1 MEENSER
8 KKTIKDG
15 DFVLPGDYLGVIE
28 EYLPGDGVIAEDGNL
43 YSTRAGWVRINKDK
57 IEISLEPASKV
68 PPVPKKG
75 DIVYARVLEVKQQA
89 VLLKMIKI
97 EGQEGNR
104 EIATSKLAG
113 IHISQVKD
121 GFVEDLRNEFK
132 VGDIVRARVI
142 ADEKSP
148 IQLTTKDPDLGVV
161 YALCSK
167 CRTPLVR
174 KGNQL
179 VCPKC
184 GNVETRKISN
194 LYRKVKI

>member
-1 MEENSER
+1 MDEEQKRRTVKE
-8 KKTIKDG
+8 G

-28 EYLPGDGVIAEDGNL
+28 EYLPGDGVIVEDGNL
-43 YSTRAGWVRINKDK
+43 YSARAGWVKIDKDK
-57 IEISLEPASKV
+57 IEISLEPASSTPPIPKV
-68 PPVPKKG
+68 G
-75 DIVYARVLEVKQQA
+75 DIVYARVIDVKQQA
-89 VLLKMIKI
+89 VLLRMIKI
-97 EGQEGNR
+97 EGRDNR

-132 VGDIVRARVI
+132 IGDIVRAKVI
-142 ADEKSP
+142 TDEKSP

-184 GNVETRKISN
+184 GNVETRKLST
-194 LYRKVKI
+194 LYRKVKL

>member
-1 MEENSER
+1 M
-8 KKTIKDG
+8 
-15 DFVLPGDYLGVIE
+15 
-28 EYLPGDGVIAEDGNL
+28 EDGNL
-43 YSTRAGWVRINKDK
+43 YSTRAGWVKIDKDK
-57 IEISLEPASKV
+57 IEISLKPASSTPPIPKV
-68 PPVPKKG
+68 G
-75 DIVYARVLEVKQQA
+75 DIVYARVIDVKQQA
-89 VLLKMIKI
+89 VLLRMIKI
-97 EGQEGNR
+97 EGKDNR

-132 VGDIVRARVI
+132 IGDIVRARVI
-142 ADEKSP
+142 TDEKSP

-184 GNVETRKISN
+184 GNVETRKLST

>member
-1 MEENSER
+1 MEEGNW
-8 KKTIKDG
+8 KKRTVKNG
-15 DFVLPGDYLGVIE
+15 DFVLPGEYLGVME
-28 EYLPGDGVIAEDGNL
+28 EYLPGDGVIVEDGNL
-43 YSTRAGWVRINKDK
+43 YSTRAGWVRIDKDK

-68 PPVPKKG
+68 PPIPKKG
-75 DIVYARVLEVKQQA
+75 DIVYARVLDVKQQA
-89 VLLKMIKI
+89 VLLKLIKI
-97 EGQEGNR
+97 EGQSRGV
-104 EIATSKLAG
+104 ATSTLAG

-132 VGDIVRARVI
+132 IGDIVRARVI

-184 GNVETRKISN
+184 GNIETRKLST
-194 LYRKVKI
+194 LYRKVNI

>member
-1 MEENSER
+1 MDEEQKRRTVKE
-8 KKTIKDG
+8 G

-28 EYLPGDGVIAEDGNL
+28 EYLPGDGVIVEDGNL
-43 YSTRAGWVRINKDK
+43 YSARAGWVKIDKDK
-57 IEISLEPASKV
+57 IEISLKPASSTPPIPKV
-68 PPVPKKG
+68 G
-75 DIVYARVLEVKQQA
+75 DIVYARVIDVKQQA
-89 VLLKMIKI
+89 VLLRMIKI
-97 EGQEGNR
+97 EGRDNR

-121 GFVEDLRNEFK
+121 GFVEDLKNEFK
-132 VGDIVRARVI
+132 IGDIVRARVI
-142 ADEKSP
+142 TDEKSP

-184 GNVETRKISN
+184 GNVETRKLST
-194 LYRKVKI
+194 LYRKVKL